1 MIPWTDWQFWT
12 VTGLALAGALFVA
25 WPFLPRRKKADA
37 SCGRCASGNAART
50 TRTPLTIRGK

>member
-12 VTGLALAGALFVA
+12 VSALALSALAFIA
-25 WPFLPRRKKADA
+25 WPFLPRRRKADA
-37 SCGRCASGNAART
+37 SCGRCAPGNAART